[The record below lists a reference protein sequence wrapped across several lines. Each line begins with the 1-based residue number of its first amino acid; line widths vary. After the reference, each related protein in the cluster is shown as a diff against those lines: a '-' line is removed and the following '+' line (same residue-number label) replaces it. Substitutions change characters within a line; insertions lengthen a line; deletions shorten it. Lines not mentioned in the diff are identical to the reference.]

1 MSKWLLDDDGTI
13 EELKNLDFELVTS
26 DPNLS
31 YDISKMADSDN
42 KNRKLIEE
50 AASYLLSLD
59 RSLWNSGKVY
69 WFGQCR
75 GLRIH

>member
-26 DPNLS
+26 NPNLS

-59 RSLWNSGKVY
+59 RSL
-69 WFGQCR
+69 
-75 GLRIH
+75 